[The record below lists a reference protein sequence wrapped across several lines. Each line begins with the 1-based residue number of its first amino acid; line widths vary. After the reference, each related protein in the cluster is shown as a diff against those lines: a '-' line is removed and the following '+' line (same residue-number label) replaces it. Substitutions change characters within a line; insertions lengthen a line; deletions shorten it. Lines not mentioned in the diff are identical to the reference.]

1 MAYGYSYTFPALRG
15 IQAGQEYFVAMC
27 PLHLLPKLFLFDE
40 SVLPPELRAQRSI
53 NIARIPAISR
63 YVLENRDN
71 YAFSAITASIDGEVA
86 FEPADI
92 DGGIVDAGK
101 IVIPMSARFIINDG
115 QHRRAAI
122 EAALEEDP
130 SLGEETIA
138 VVFYIDA
145 GLRRSQQLFAD
156 LNQHAVRST
165 KSIGILYDYRAALSS
180 LSRELVK
187 QVPCFT
193 NLTELEKTTISN
205 RSTKLFTLS
214 GIHIATGALLGKKD
228 GDPVDAQEHDNA
240 VRFWCEMCKIIPE
253 WQLAAKRQINASE
266 LHRDYVHS
274 HSVVLHAVGL
284 AGHDLLRKHPTDW
297 TSRLSA
303 LQSVDWAR
311 SNTIV
316 WEGRAMSN
324 GRMSKSWK
332 SLQMTAAFL
341 KLTLGLCSATEEKL
355 AADQCKSQRGNK
367 KSAT

>member
-40 SVLPPELRAQRSI
+40 NELPPELRAQRSI

-86 FEPADI
+86 FEPADGA
-92 DGGIVDAGK
+92 GGIVDAGK

-122 EAALEEDP
+122 ETALEEDS

-165 KSIGILYDYRAALSS
+165 RSIGILYDYRAALSS

-187 QVPCFT
+187 QVPCFC

-214 GIHIATGALLGKKD
+214 GIHLATGALLGKKD
-228 GDPVDAQEHDNA
+228 DDPITTQERDDAVQ
-240 VRFWCEMCKIIPE
+240 FWSEMCGVIPE
-253 WQLAAKRQINASE
+253 WHLASKRKINTAE
-266 LHRDYVHS
+266 LRRDYVHS
-274 HSVVLHAVGL
+274 HSVVLHAIGL
-284 AGHDLLRKHPTDW
+284 AGHDLLRQHPSDW
-297 TSRLSA
+297 RSRLEA
-303 LQSVDWAR
+303 FRKVNWAR
-311 SNTIV
+311 SNTSL
-316 WEGRAMSN
+316 WEGRAMV
-324 GRMSKSWK
+324 GGQMSKSWK
-332 SLQMTAAFL
+332 NIQMTAAFL
-341 KLTLGLCSATEEKL
+341 KSTLDLCLSPEEEQAERRFGTQQEL
-355 AADQCKSQRGNK
+355 
-367 KSAT
+367 